1 MNMIRKLVVTAAIA
15 ASTVGFGTAALAANC
30 ATISVS
36 PASPAIPSWNPI
48 NPAAQEANFAVT
60 MTRTK
65 GSSKSARLIFLDS
78 NSSATPTRIRTATGP
93 RYQIINVENG
103 AVISFPS
110 GTRITGVT
118 VPTTAFGNGAYNAV
132 TVNMKVRILANSA
145 PSEDFVG
152 GASYIE
158 TLDYAVECF
167 KNNGS
172 GSGNSDG
179 EDGASVSNLTLSLT
193 IPKLVSI
200 VTATPATINFGN
212 FTTTFQQA
220 QVTVK
225 STSTLNISA
234 TTSNGGK
241 LVRSGAIAPYP
252 TNSTILYGMKFN
264 SVTLTPGTPLTN
276 QTRAGVLGN
285 SYPLQLTLTDGI
297 PSGKLAGT
305 YNDTITLTITPG
317 I

>member
-1 MNMIRKLVVTAAIA
+1 MIRKLVAAAAIA
-15 ASTVGFGTAALAANC
+15 VSTLGLGTAARAANC

-36 PASPAIPSWNPI
+36 PGSPAIPSWNPI
-48 NPAAQEANFAVT
+48 NPAQQEATFSVT
-60 MTRTK
+60 VTRVANP
-65 GSSKSARLIFLDS
+65 SSKSMRLIFVDANS
-78 NSSATPTRIRTATGP
+78 NATTTRIGTSSGP
-93 RYQIINVENG
+93 RYQIINTDSG
-103 AVISFPS
+103 MTISFGS
-110 GTRITGVT
+110 GTQITGQT
-118 VPTTAFGNGAYNAV
+118 VPTTSFGNGSNDSV
-132 TVNMKVRILANSA
+132 SINMKVRILANSS
-145 PSEDFVG
+145 PSEDFIG
-152 GASYIE
+152 GASYSE
-158 TLDYAVECF
+158 TLNYSAECF

-172 GSGNSDG
+172 SNGIDNASG
-179 EDGASVSNLTLSLT
+179 SNLTLNLT
-193 IPKLVSI
+193 IPKIASI

-212 FTTTFQQA
+212 FTTTTQQA

-252 TNSTILYGMKFN
+252 TNSAIPYGMKFN
-264 SVTLTPGTPLTN
+264 NVTLTPGTPLTN

>member
-1 MNMIRKLVVTAAIA
+1 MNMIRKLVAAAAIA
-15 ASTVGFGTAALAANC
+15 ASTPGLGTAARAANC

-36 PASPAIPSWNPI
+36 PGSPAIPSWNPI
-48 NPAAQEANFAVT
+48 NPAQQEATFSVT
-60 MTRTK
+60 VTRVANP
-65 GSSKSARLIFLDS
+65 SSKSVRLIFVDANS
-78 NSSATPTRIRTATGP
+78 NATTTRVGTSSGP
-93 RYQIINVENG
+93 RYQIINTDSG
-103 AVISFPS
+103 MTISFAS
-110 GTRITGVT
+110 GTQITGQT
-118 VPTTAFGNGAYNAV
+118 VPATSFGNGSNPSV
-132 TVNMKVRILANSA
+132 SINMKVRILANSS
-145 PSEDFVG
+145 PSEDFIG
-152 GASYIE
+152 GTNYSE
-158 TLDYAVECF
+158 TLNYSAECF
-167 KNNGS
+167 KNNGTSNGIDNAS
-172 GSGNSDG
+172 G
-179 EDGASVSNLTLSLT
+179 SNLTLNLT
-193 IPKLVSI
+193 IPKLASI

-212 FTTTFQQA
+212 FTTTTQQA

-241 LVRSGAIAPYP
+241 LVRNGAIAPYP
-252 TNSTILYGMKFN
+252 TNSTIPYGMKFN
-264 SVTLTPGTPLTN
+264 NVTLTPGIPLTN